1 LTGYCKNS
9 VIRERIDIRMQ
20 VFYLSKTLPEISV
33 VTGPGSFDF
42 ANNIAK
48 RLGAQ
53 LAMASVKIF
62 SDGESN
68 IKLGKVGK
76 NCIIVQSTHPP
87 TDTHLIQLLMMAKK
101 CTDDGAQHMCA
112 VIPYLGYARQDRAFL
127 EGEVVSIGLVAKL
140 FEAVRLEHII
150 TVDIHSQLAMTYF
163 ASIQNISSV
172 PLLADYASKMKLH
185 DPVAVSP
192 DAGGINR
199 AKEFARH
206 LNIDVVA
213 LKKSRHRV
221 TGEVTV
227 DESLDIDISR
237 RDAIVIDDIISSGGS
252 IIKVAEVLHKKGIGK
267 IYAMCAHA
275 LLIRDAAQKIKS
287 AGVEDIIS
295 TNSVPG
301 EYSKVELSPEIAL
314 ALKSRY

>member
-1 LTGYCKNS
+1 
-9 VIRERIDIRMQ
+9 M
-20 VFYLSKTLPEISV
+20 FYLSETLTEISV
-33 VTGPGSFDF
+33 VAGPGSFDL
-42 ANNIAK
+42 AKNIAK
-48 RLGAQ
+48 RLGAR
-53 LAMASVKIF
+53 LTMASLRIF

-76 NCIIVQSTHPP
+76 NCVIVQSTHPP

-101 CTDDGAQHMCA
+101 CTDDGAQHLCA

-140 FEAVRLEHII
+140 FETTGLEHII
-150 TVDIHSQLAMTYF
+150 TVDIHSQLAMSYF
-163 ASIQNISSV
+163 ASIQNVSSV
-172 PLLADYASKMKLH
+172 PLLADYASKMKLR
-185 DPVAVSP
+185 DPIAVSP
-192 DAGGINR
+192 DAGGTNR
-199 AKEFARH
+199 AKEFARQ
-206 LNIDVVA
+206 LDIDVIV

-227 DESLDIDISR
+227 DEKLHTDISK

-252 IIKVAEVLHKKGIGK
+252 IIKAAQVLHKKGVGK
-267 IYAMCAHA
+267 IYAMCSHA

-287 AGVEDIIS
+287 AGVQDIIS

-301 EYSKVELSPEIAL
+301 EYSKVEISPEIAS
-314 ALKSRY
+314 ALRSRY

>member
-1 LTGYCKNS
+1 
-9 VIRERIDIRMQ
+9 
-20 VFYLSKTLPEISV
+20 VFYVSETLTEISV
-33 VTGPGSFDF
+33 VAGPGSFDI
-42 ANNIAK
+42 AKNIAK

-53 LAMASVKIF
+53 LTVASLRIF

-76 NCIIVQSTHPP
+76 NCVIVQSTHPP

-101 CTDDGAQHMCA
+101 CTDDGAQHLCA

-127 EGEVVSIGLVAKL
+127 EGEVVSIGMVAKL
-140 FEAVRLEHII
+140 FETAGLEHII
-150 TVDIHSQLAMTYF
+150 TVDIHSQLAMSYF
-163 ASIQNISSV
+163 ASIQNVSSV

-185 DPVAVSP
+185 DPIVVSP
-192 DAGGINR
+192 DAGGANR
-199 AKEFARH
+199 AKEFARR
-206 LNIDVVA
+206 LDIDVIV

-227 DESLDIDISR
+227 DEELHTDISK

-252 IIKVAEVLHKKGIGK
+252 IIKAAEVLHKKGVGK
-267 IYAMCAHA
+267 IYAMCSHA

-287 AGVEDIIS
+287 AGVQDIIS
-295 TNSVPG
+295 TNSVSG
-301 EYSKVELSPEIAL
+301 EYSKVEISPEIAS
-314 ALKSRY
+314 ALSSRY